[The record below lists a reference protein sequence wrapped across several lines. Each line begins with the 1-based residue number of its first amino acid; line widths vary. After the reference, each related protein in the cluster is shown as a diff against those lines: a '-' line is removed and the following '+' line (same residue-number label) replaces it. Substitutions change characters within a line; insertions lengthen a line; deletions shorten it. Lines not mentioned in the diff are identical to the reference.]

1 MLHEELS
8 FSGGGVSPPE
18 DEEGDELNAERDEE
32 TELRGGLRGRQ
43 GRKDRGGREEEGEV
57 GVRGGGKY

>member
-18 DEEGDELNAERDEE
+18 DEEGDEWNAERDEE
-32 TELRGGLRGRQ
+32 TELRASRTEGQ
-43 GRKDRGGREEEGEV
+43 GRKDRGGREEEGEA
-57 GVRGGGKY
+57 RAY